1 VRLRCVPVRRGLRRR
16 AAGPS
21 RSRVRVIRNRQ
32 GLPPVVPLREKLC
45 GWRMGGAICLTGFT
59 RPVHFAFDS
68 GGRPRERSRDLQTG
82 NSGANPGRP
91 RRCDQATRSAASGHC
106 GMRERRACPREGMR
120 PTKSGSQKTYQV
132 SWVRRTARAGRR
144 TRSPAAVCVFDS
156 SPQERDAVRP
166 RGRFEAARAP
176 GHRLAW
182 PHQSTSPTPVEA

>member
-1 VRLRCVPVRRGLRRR
+1 VPVRRGLRHR

-21 RSRVRVIRNRQ
+21 RSHVRVIRNRQ
-32 GLPPVVPLREKLC
+32 GLPPGVPLSAKLC
-45 GWRMGGAICLTGFT
+45 GLRMDDAICLTGFA
-59 RPVHFAFDS
+59 RPLHFASDS
-68 GGRPRERSRDLQTG
+68 GGRSHECSCSRQTG

-106 GMRERRACPREGMR
+106 GVRERRAFPREGMR

-144 TRSPAAVCVFDS
+144 TRSLVTVRVFDS

-166 RGRFEAARAP
+166 RVRLRAARAT
-176 GHRLAW
+176 GCRSSW
-182 PHQSTSPTPVEA
+182 SYQFTSPTPVEA

>member
-1 VRLRCVPVRRGLRRR
+1 MPVRRGLRRR

-45 GWRMGGAICLTGFT
+45 GWRMGGAICLTGST
-59 RPVHFAFDS
+59 RPLHFAFDS

-91 RRCDQATRSAASGHC
+91 RRCNQATRSAASGHC

-166 RGRFEAARAP
+166 RGRFEAARAL

-182 PHQSTSPTPVEA
+182 PHSSTSPTPVEA

>member
-1 VRLRCVPVRRGLRRR
+1 MPPRRGLWRA

-21 RSRVRVIRNRQ
+21 GLHVRVVCDRQ
-32 GLPPVVPLREKLC
+32 GLPPGVPVRVKLC
-45 GWRMGGAICLTGFT
+45 GLGMGRAMCLTGSA
-59 RPVHFAFDS
+59 RPLHFAFDS
-68 GGRPRERSRDLQTG
+68 GGRRRECSRSRQTG

-106 GMRERRACPREGMR
+106 GVCERSAPPREGMR

-144 TRSPAAVCVFDS
+144 TRSFAAVRALDS

-166 RGRFEAARAP
+166 RSRLRVARAP
-176 GHRLAW
+176 GRRSSW
-182 PHQSTSPTPVEA
+182 PPQSTNPAPSEA